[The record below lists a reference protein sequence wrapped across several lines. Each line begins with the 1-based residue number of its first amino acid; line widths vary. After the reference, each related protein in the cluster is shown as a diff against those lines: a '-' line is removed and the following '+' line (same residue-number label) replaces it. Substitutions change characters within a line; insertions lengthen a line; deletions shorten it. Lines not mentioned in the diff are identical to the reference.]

1 MVGAGE
7 RMTKDNQGPQVKA
20 GSSQATKRKP
30 RARAPRKQ
38 TAPKPAPARL
48 AAIVK
53 SARDIMR
60 TDEGLNGDLDRL
72 PQLAWLLFLRC
83 LDAKEDEREVLEG
96 EAFTPAIKPEYRWKA
111 WAANPRGLTGQEL
124 IDFVNTELLPY
135 LANLEKEIDEDDRA
149 GFDPRLVISAV
160 FKDLTNRMRNGA
172 LLRDV
177 IDQVHKVD
185 FTHQEDVHTMAA
197 LYEGI
202 LREMRDA
209 AGDSGEFYT
218 PRPLIRFIVQQLFL
232 ELGESILDPACG
244 TGGFLVETLAEL
256 APKAV
261 NSKQIDQL
269 HSNLRGIEKKSLPF
283 LLCNMNLLLHDVPQP
298 HVLRGNALVQMR
310 KEVGRKAKVDV
321 ILTNPPFGGEEE
333 KSVSDAFDA
342 GFQSRETAWLFL
354 YAVIDKL
361 KRGGRCGIVLP
372 NGVLF
377 GNDSVAVKI
386 KERLL
391 TDCNLHTVVRLQQ
404 GVFAPYTDIPANV
417 LFFEKGAS
425 TTETWYYELPLP
437 EGRRGY
443 TKSKPLEFSEFEE
456 CQRWWGGPERTGREE
471 TSHAWSVPV
480 EELKERGYNLDLAN
494 PYNDNNHAQQ
504 DPAEL
509 VADLI
514 KTEHQILGLL
524 EEIQAELAGGR

>member
-1 MVGAGE
+1 M
-7 RMTKDNQGPQVKA
+7 
-20 GSSQATKRKP
+20 
-30 RARAPRKQ
+30 
-38 TAPKPAPARL
+38 

-96 EAFTPAIKPEYRWKA
+96 EAFTPAIKPEYRWKK
-111 WAANPRGLTGQEL
+111 WAADPRGRTGQEL
-124 IDFVNTELLPY
+124 INFVNTELLPY

-172 LLRDV
+172 LLREV

-185 FTHQEDVHTMAA
+185 FTQQEDVHTMAA

-218 PRPLIRFIVQQLFL
+218 PRPLNRFMVQQLFL

-244 TGGFLVETLAEL
+244 TGGFLVEALAEL
-256 APKAV
+256 APKALD
-261 NSKQIDQL
+261 NKQIDQL
-269 HSNLRGIEKKSLPF
+269 HANLRGIEKKSLPF
-283 LLCNMNLLLHDVPQP
+283 LLCNMNLLLHDIPQP
-298 HVLRGNALVQMR
+298 HVLRANALVQMR
-310 KEVGRKAKVDV
+310 KEIGAVNKVDV

-333 KSVSDAFDA
+333 KSVSDAFDV

-354 YAVIDKL
+354 YAIIDKL

-377 GNDSVAVKI
+377 GNDNVATKI
-386 KERLL
+386 KEKLL
-391 TDCNLHTVVRLQQ
+391 AECNLHTVVRLQQ
-404 GVFAPYTDIPANV
+404 GVFAPYTDIPANL
-417 LFFEKGAS
+417 LFFEKGVA

-443 TKSKPLEFSEFEE
+443 TKSKPLAFDEFEE
-456 CQRWWGGPERTGREE
+456 CQRWWGGVERVGRVE
-471 TSHAWSVPV
+471 TSQAWCVSV
-480 EELKERGYNLDLAN
+480 EDLKERGYNLDLTNPHGADDLAN
-494 PYNDNNHAQQ
+494 H
-504 DPAEL
+504 DPVEL

-524 EEIQAELAGGR
+524 EELQAELVSDR

>member
-1 MVGAGE
+1 MTEDDQGALFVAE
-7 RMTKDNQGPQVKA
+7 
-20 GSSQATKRKP
+20 SSRAPKRKP

-38 TAPKPAPARL
+38 AAPKPAPVRL

-96 EAFTPAIKPEYRWKA
+96 ETFTPAIKPEYRWQN
-111 WAANPRGLTGQEL
+111 WAADPRGRTNQEL

-135 LANLEKEIDEDDRA
+135 LANLEKEIAEDDRA

-172 LLRDV
+172 LLREV

-185 FTHQEDVHTMAA
+185 FTQQEDVHTMAA
-197 LYEGI
+197 LYEGM

-218 PRPLIRFIVQQLFL
+218 PRPVIRFMVQQLFL

-244 TGGFLVETLAEL
+244 TGGFLVEALTEL

-261 NSKQIDQL
+261 DSQLIDQL
-269 HSNLRGIEKKSLPF
+269 YANLRGIEKKSLPY

-298 HVLRGNALVQMR
+298 HVLRANALVQMR
-310 KEVGRKAKVDV
+310 KEVGAATKVDV

-333 KSVSDAFDA
+333 KSVSNAFDA

-377 GNDSVAVKI
+377 GNDAVAVKI

-404 GVFAPYTDIPANV
+404 GVFAPYTDIPANL
-417 LFFEKGAS
+417 LFFEKGTS
-425 TTETWYYELPLP
+425 TVETWYYELPLP
-437 EGRRGY
+437 AGRRTY
-443 TKSKPLEFSEFEE
+443 TKSKPLAFDEFAE
-456 CQRWWGGPERTGREE
+456 CQEWWGGSERRGRK
-471 TSHAWSVPV
+471 TTPNAWCVSA
-480 EELKERGYNLDLAN
+480 EELKDRNYNLDLSN
-494 PYNDNNHAQQ
+494 PYRADDLADH

-514 KTEHQILGLL
+514 KTQHQILGLL
-524 EEIQAELAGGR
+524 EELQAELAGGK